1 VCTHPNLSIALPPSV
16 RILPFGQDALNA
28 GRLCYPPEV
37 LKSQISGWRSL
48 IEVGVEDIR
57 ISLPRLYKLALGGT
71 AVEAGLN
78 APKGFD
84 TLIAQKLQEI
94 DYRSPLRERYQQVP
108 CPDR

>member
-1 VCTHPNLSIALPPSV
+1 MLPTRSFEEPKNQDIVKSGRTHL
-16 RILPFGQDALNA
+16 QDAVPIA
-28 GRLCYPPEV
+28 SSRE
-37 LKSQISGWRSL
+37 ISGWRSL

-57 ISLPRLYKLALGGT
+57 TNLPRLYKLALGGT

-94 DYRSPLRERYQQVP
+94 DYRSPLRERSQQVL